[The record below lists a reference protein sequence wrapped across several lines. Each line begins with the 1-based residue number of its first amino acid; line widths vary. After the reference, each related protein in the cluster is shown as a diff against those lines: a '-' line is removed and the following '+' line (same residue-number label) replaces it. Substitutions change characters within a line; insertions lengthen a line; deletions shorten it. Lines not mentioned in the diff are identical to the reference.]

1 VLLTGAVFVIS
12 LAATLFAKLDVVIV
26 LTFAEDAGLTS
37 TTTLSVEDR
46 VLATANSEIFFASP
60 DMFYYVPGKYVL
72 SVDASL
78 AVAGVPNAA
87 VCAPRLPMATS
98 VS

>member
-1 VLLTGAVFVIS
+1 
-12 LAATLFAKLDVVIV
+12 
-26 LTFAEDAGLTS
+26 
-37 TTTLSVEDR
+37 
-46 VLATANSEIFFASP
+46 VLATTNSEIFFASP

-87 VCAPRLPMATS
+87 V
-98 VS
+98 